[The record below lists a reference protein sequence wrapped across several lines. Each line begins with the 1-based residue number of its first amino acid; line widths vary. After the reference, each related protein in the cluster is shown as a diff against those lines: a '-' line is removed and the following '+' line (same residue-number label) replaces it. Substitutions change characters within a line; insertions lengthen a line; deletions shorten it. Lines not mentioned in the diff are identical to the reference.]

1 MENLC
6 IFYVEWDSI
15 VSLFHILLINV
26 SVRFTGVENHNY
38 FLSFFIPKS
47 EAPGRDCAVIVGPML
62 FIVSWN
68 NLVIQPQFQYVTLF
82 EQQIIGN
89 ISTPQ
94 YLTTIKGIVENF
106 NFCTSSDGSA
116 KWFLD
121 KLLPRKI
128 LWQAIILHKSLF
140 NIISILQ
147 GSDSFQNISEIFV
160 SPI

>member
-62 FIVSWN
+62 FIVCH
-68 NLVIQPQFQYVTLF
+68 
-82 EQQIIGN
+82 QIILLYSHSSNMSHCLNNKLLETSPRPN
-89 ISTPQ
+89 ISPRS
-94 YLTTIKGIVENF
+94 KG
-106 NFCTSSDGSA
+106 SSKILIFAQVRTDLPNGS
-116 KWFLD
+116 WISCCHERFSD
-121 KLLPRKI
+121 KL
-128 LWQAIILHKSLF
+128 
-140 NIISILQ
+140 
-147 GSDSFQNISEIFV
+147 
-160 SPI
+160 

>member
-6 IFYVEWDSI
+6 ILYVEWDSI
-15 VSLFHILLINV
+15 VSLLHILLINV

-62 FIVSWN
+62 FIESWN

-94 YLTTIKGIVENF
+94 HLTTNKA
-106 NFCTSSDGSA
+106 SSKILIFAQVRTDLPNSS
-116 KWFLD
+116 WISCRHERFSD
-121 KLLPRKI
+121 KL
-128 LWQAIILHKSLF
+128 
-140 NIISILQ
+140 
-147 GSDSFQNISEIFV
+147 
-160 SPI
+160 